1 MAPRLGE
8 GLTTSAAFVLLA
20 AAGVAAG
27 IVLELADAVA
37 LFIAH
42 ATLKHRSM
50 ARGDGP
56 LSGGV
61 SQAPPRT

>member
-1 MAPRLGE
+1 MPRLGE
-8 GLTTSAAFVLLA
+8 RLTTSAAFVLLV

-42 ATLKHRSM
+42 AALRHRGE
-50 ARGDGP
+50 AGRDGP
-56 LSGGV
+56 FSGGA

>member
-8 GLTTSAAFVLLA
+8 RLTTSSAFVLLV

-27 IVLELADAVA
+27 IVLELVDAVT

-42 ATLKHRSM
+42 ATLKHRSL
-50 ARGDGP
+50 AVGDGP
-56 LSGGV
+56 FSGGA